1 MRVYQKIFIKHLILF
16 SLIPIVLSIGI
27 TPALSFA
34 ETEPSRVQ
42 KQPQVIS
49 EICTLEYNPVCGID
63 GRTYGNMCM
72 LNAGNVTLAH
82 AGECTQEESTA
93 DPDETKKILINSPK
107 KQMQNGAA
115 AEDVVCKSGFTLMK
129 KYAGTAACV
138 TPSTAMKLE
147 KAGWGTIIN

>member
-1 MRVYQKIFIKHLILF
+1 MWVKSKIFIKHLILF
-16 SLIPIVLSIGI
+16 SFISIVLSIGI

-34 ETEPSRVQ
+34 EMEPSRVQ
-42 KQPQVIS
+42 KQPQVLP

-93 DPDETKKILINSPK
+93 DPDDTKKILINSPK
-107 KQMQNGAA
+107 KQMQNGTA